1 MNDTNFTISV
11 KNLNLR
17 TTETQIKHQ
26 ITLPNCTGI
35 LLLAVLSRDWRVLAL
50 SFGSHHSCSLLER
63 WK

>member
-1 MNDTNFTISV
+1 MNNNKYK
-11 KNLNLR
+11 KNKKKQNIR
-17 TTETQIKHQ
+17 KKETQIKQ
-26 ITLPNCTGI
+26 KNTLHNCTGI